1 MAVYQNDVFGSSK
14 LNFKQSNEY
23 VYVEN
28 KVFDIESTSFLS
40 KVYLKHDR
48 ARNYQRYRCKMGLK
62 NKDT

>member
-48 ARNYQRYRCKMGLK
+48 ARNYQPIQMQNGFKE
-62 NKDT
+62 